1 MRMAR
6 GTGRFPVSR
15 TLARAFSMAIYEPLL
30 LGEDARYTVVSA
42 SGIRPS
48 GMPILLTTSK
58 QAFASS
64 SALGFASPTSSEAL
78 RHSLRAMNSGSSPP
92 SIMRAR

>member
-1 MRMAR
+1 M
-6 GTGRFPVSR
+6 GD
-15 TLARAFSMAIYEPLL
+15 
-30 LGEDARYTVVSA
+30 DAKYTVVSA
-42 SGIRPS
+42 SGMRPS

-92 SIMRAR
+92 AIILASQYTAPLGSLPRMLLMKAEIMS